1 MTDGISSADGLSQA
15 DDVSAAD
22 GVSRDGSVPRDGI
35 STAND
40 ILPADAISAGHA
52 VWGAD
57 ASARSSARRVSSE
70 TMRSGIADAVSRT
83 AGGRGGCATDRKST
97 RLNSSHQIISYAVFC
112 LKKKKPRCRI

>member
-40 ILPADAISAGHA
+40 ILPADAISAGDA

-57 ASARSSARRVSSE
+57 AWARRSARRIASE
-70 TMRSGIADAVSRT
+70 TMRSGIADAVSRA
-83 AGGRGGCATDRKST
+83 AGGRGGGATFGAAPT
-97 RLNSSHQIISYAVFC
+97 RDAGSRRARSAPVRHGE
-112 LKKKKPRCRI
+112 